1 MQFSVCRILETRAVH
16 AEIQSRI
23 RAFVLQ
29 IVSEDDSRNN
39 DQWLIGTTESQI
51 SLLVSR
57 RNLFRYVYI
66 NDECI

>member
-23 RAFVLQ
+23 RAVLQ

-39 DQWLIGTTESQI
+39 GQPLIGTTESQVP
-51 SLLVSR
+51 LLVSR
-57 RNLFRYVYI
+57 TSLFRYAYI
-66 NDECI
+66 NDE